1 MRIFWNNRAKIL
13 SHVRE
18 VVMAV
23 KTTLSVEAAIE
34 ELMMDEDSEREL
46 VSSDEATVD
55 EEESVFPD
63 KTPVPTNV
71 CDMPA
76 SSSKS
81 TTVPSA
87 YSMLRPPTSSQ
98 LSRKRAIDRNP
109 PPKGKK
115 RAKGPNRQS
124 DPKSITPEQR
134 VKDAR
139 YANECLTVSNKNLFC
154 RACRE
159 EVSVKTSV
167 INNHIK
173 SNKHK
178 SSKLRLDKK
187 RISDVE
193 IVEALKSYDKAENPK
208 GETLPEEQRLYRIR
222 VVRTFLLAGVPL
234 TYSIEFSSVQFN

>member
-1 MRIFWNNRAKIL
+1 
-13 SHVRE
+13 
-18 VVMAV
+18 
-23 KTTLSVEAAIE
+23 
-34 ELMMDEDSEREL
+34 MMDEDSEREL

-63 KTPVPTNV
+63 KTPAPTNV

-81 TTVPSA
+81 KTVPSA

-98 LSRKRAIDRNP
+98 LSRKRAIDRNPP

-139 YANECLTVSNKNLFC
+139 YMRMNV
-154 RACRE
+154 
-159 EVSVKTSV
+159 
-167 INNHIK
+167 
-173 SNKHK
+173 
-178 SSKLRLDKK
+178 
-187 RISDVE
+187 
-193 IVEALKSYDKAENPK
+193 
-208 GETLPEEQRLYRIR
+208 
-222 VVRTFLLAGVPL
+222 
-234 TYSIEFSSVQFN
+234 

>member
-1 MRIFWNNRAKIL
+1 MRIIGSGKNLRIFWNNRAKIL

-18 VVMAV
+18 VV

-63 KTPVPTNV
+63 KTPAPTNV

-115 RAKGPNRQS
+115 WAPERA
-124 DPKSITPEQR
+124 
-134 VKDAR
+134 
-139 YANECLTVSNKNLFC
+139 
-154 RACRE
+154 
-159 EVSVKTSV
+159 
-167 INNHIK
+167 
-173 SNKHK
+173 
-178 SSKLRLDKK
+178 
-187 RISDVE
+187 
-193 IVEALKSYDKAENPK
+193 
-208 GETLPEEQRLYRIR
+208 
-222 VVRTFLLAGVPL
+222 
-234 TYSIEFSSVQFN
+234 

>member
-1 MRIFWNNRAKIL
+1 MRIIGSGKNLRIFWNNRAKIL

-46 VSSDEATVD
+46 VSNDEATVD

-63 KTPVPTNV
+63 KTPAPTNV

-115 RAKGPNRQS
+115 RAKGP
-124 DPKSITPEQR
+124 II
-134 VKDAR
+134 V
-139 YANECLTVSNKNLFC
+139 
-154 RACRE
+154 RAIQNPSLLNSE
-159 EVSVKTSV
+159 
-167 INNHIK
+167 
-173 SNKHK
+173 
-178 SSKLRLDKK
+178 
-187 RISDVE
+187 
-193 IVEALKSYDKAENPK
+193 LKMHGMRMN
-208 GETLPEEQRLYRIR
+208 
-222 VVRTFLLAGVPL
+222 V
-234 TYSIEFSSVQFN
+234 